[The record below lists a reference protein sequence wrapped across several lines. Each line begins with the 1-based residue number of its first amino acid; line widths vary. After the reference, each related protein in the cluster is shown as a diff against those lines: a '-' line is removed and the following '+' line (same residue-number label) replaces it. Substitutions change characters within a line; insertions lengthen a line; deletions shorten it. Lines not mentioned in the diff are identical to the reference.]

1 MLVFH
6 CKCRKAEESSKIN
19 DFEYKKRL
27 QFVNVILF
35 CSKVIEKLCLF
46 LDIFEKAEYEVVLLK
61 HYSLHFLLGLLFTV
75 FRFRVRVYIIQYTY
89 AIDQS
94 INC

>member
-1 MLVFH
+1 MNFIASVEKLRRAA
-6 CKCRKAEESSKIN
+6 KLMTLNI
-19 DFEYKKRL
+19 KKRL

-75 FRFRVRVYIIQYTY
+75 FRFRVRVYIIRYTY

>member
-1 MLVFH
+1 MLYFFAL
-6 CKCRKAEESSKIN
+6 KSLRT
-19 DFEYKKRL
+19 
-27 QFVNVILF
+27 
-35 CSKVIEKLCLF
+35 LCLF

-75 FRFRVRVYIIQYTY
+75 FRFRVRVYIIRYTY